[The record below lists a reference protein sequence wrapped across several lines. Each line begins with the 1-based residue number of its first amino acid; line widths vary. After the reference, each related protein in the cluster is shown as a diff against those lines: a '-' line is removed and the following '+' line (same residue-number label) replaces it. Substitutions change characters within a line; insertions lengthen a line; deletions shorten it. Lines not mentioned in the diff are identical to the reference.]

1 MQMPASEALLASPT
15 HPQCLGS
22 TQVLGAGPGHSFLF
36 LFPVGERRLIWVD
49 RQLSG
54 HQDFLGPTVPE
65 LPGTWTKW
73 KHLEQQFKQAAFGKV
88 CSPK

>member
-1 MQMPASEALLASPT
+1 MQMPASEALLASLT

-49 RQLSG
+49 RQL
-54 HQDFLGPTVPE
+54 
-65 LPGTWTKW
+65 
-73 KHLEQQFKQAAFGKV
+73 
-88 CSPK
+88 